1 MPNFSDIVDAY
12 KKLPTSLFFA
22 IGFVLAL
29 ILFSP
34 DSWIDKFSLSEFR
47 VNYRVW
53 LGPAFLCILAILVSR
68 AFTFISESVVGFQ
81 IKRERLNNLK
91 TLTRDEKEY
100 LRIFVE
106 KDTAT
111 ISREISDG
119 IIGSLESKGIV
130 YRTSNLSSHWKTFP
144 YSLRP
149 WARKYLKEQP
159 KLLE

>member
-1 MPNFSDIVDAY
+1 MPNFSGIVDAY
-12 KKLPTSLFFA
+12 KKIPISLVFA

-34 DSWIDKFSLSEFR
+34 YSWIDKFSLSEFT

-68 AFTFISESVVGFQ
+68 AFTFISESVVGFK

-106 KDTAT
+106 NDTET

-119 IIGSLESKGIV
+119 IIGFLESKGIV
-130 YRTSNLSSHWKTFP
+130 YRTSSLSSYWETFP
-144 YSLRP
+144 YSLQP

>member
-1 MPNFSDIVDAY
+1 MPNFSELVDAY
-12 KKLPTSLFFA
+12 KKIPTSLFFA
-22 IGFVLAL
+22 IGFVLGL

-34 DSWIDKFSLSEFR
+34 DSWIEKFSLSDFL
-47 VNYRVW
+47 VKYRVW
-53 LGPAFLCILAILVSR
+53 LGPAFLCVLAILVSR
-68 AFTFISESVVGFQ
+68 TFTFISDSVIGLQ

-100 LRIFVE
+100 LRIFVVN
-106 KDTAT
+106 DTAT

-144 YSLRP
+144 YSLQP

>member
-12 KKLPTSLFFA
+12 KKIPTSLFFA

-53 LGPAFLCILAILVSR
+53 LGPAFLFVLAILVSR

-100 LRIFVE
+100 LRVFVE
-106 KDTAT
+106 NDTAT

-119 IIGSLESKGIV
+119 IIDSLESKGIV
-130 YRTSNLSSHWKTFP
+130 YRTSSLSSYWKTFP
-144 YSLRP
+144 YSLQP